1 MKNEAMKDALKKM
14 AQKHMAKEG
23 SPAEEA
29 AESPAFEAKEDEALG
44 LAPSVKKVAPDAH
57 GLMGNPLV
65 KGQKSPPVGG
75 PVESGDAEV
84 NGMKKFDS
92 YIPQTNDSKSLGS
105 KVKENIKK
113 AIAAKSKK

>member
-1 MKNEAMKDALKKM
+1 MKNEAMKSALKNMSKKRM
-14 AQKHMAKEG
+14 APEG

-29 AESPAFEAKEDEALG
+29 AESPEKEAEEMG
-44 LAPSVKKVAPDAH
+44 LAPSTGKGKTAPDAK

-65 KGQKSPPVGG
+65 KGQKSPPIGG

-92 YIPQTNDSKSLGS
+92 YISPSSDSKSLGN

-113 AIAAKSKK
+113 AIMAKGKK